1 VRVRSSILGANTFSK
16 HQGLLW
22 VAVVGVIVALAGFTF
37 VKAMQLRPGGDDYCL
52 AVAGQFGLVGGVT
65 FWWESFS
72 GFLTPTILAN
82 TLVGVPVLNL
92 PFGVSSALTFIIAA
106 LAVGLTALLL
116 LRAVGLGIVGT
127 RVLRW
132 LVGAVVVSVLL
143 VAWWSYWWLPPALG
157 QTGDNIFLAQ
167 SITHNQ
173 NPTAGHVLQTVVV
186 IAAAVLTIQFF
197 RNGRHV
203 FGWAAAA
210 FTGLVAGFA
219 GPAMAGAFILTML
232 VVAVV
237 FWNYL
242 LTVGMPRRVP
252 VMMAGIAF
260 ISVLIALMAPGSR
273 IRAEELET
281 GLSLSPTAVGEILN
295 ATFPKSIEAWTSGFF
310 TPGAIPVVL
319 LGAGLGSGMWLLG
332 ISISRTGAALAALVF
347 ATFSLLLAVVSTAGQ
362 VFSYDAFWHYLDNRV
377 AAFFGLVVAGA
388 GVGQWLAQ
396 RAGVVSEL
404 SQFLVIVV
412 GLGLSLGAI
421 LTMTISIAE
430 RQVAWDQGP
439 APIEGVVTELL
450 DDPRGPTCWGA
461 LTHLREVPARGV
473 TRELPAWDPESGRL
487 MSAR

>member
-1 VRVRSSILGANTFSK
+1 MKTYRPTVFYAAKPAIWTYALTFST
-16 HQGLLW
+16 LTM
-22 VAVVGVIVALAGFTF
+22 LAMFGILKST
-37 VKAMQLRPGGDDYCL
+37 QLRPGGDDYCL

-92 PFGVSSALTFIIAA
+92 PFGVSSALTFITAA
-106 LAVGLTALLL
+106 VAVGLTATLL
-116 LRAVGLGIVGT
+116 LRAVGLNIVAS

-132 LVGAVVVSVLL
+132 LAAVVVVSVFL

-157 QTGDNIFLAQ
+157 HTGDNIFLAQ
-167 SITHNQ
+167 SFTHNQ
-173 NPTAGHVLQTVVV
+173 NPTAGHVLQTVIV
-186 IAAAVLTIQFF
+186 IAAAVLTVQCF
-197 RNGRHV
+197 RKGRQAL
-203 FGWAAAA
+203 GWVVAA
-210 FTGLVAGFA
+210 FAGLAAGFS

-232 VVAVV
+232 AIVAV
-237 FWNYL
+237 FWNNL
-242 LTVGMPRRVP
+242 LTIGLPRRVP
-252 VMMAGIAF
+252 LITGGIAI

-281 GLSLSPTAVGEILN
+281 GQSLSPTAVGEILN
-295 ATFPKSIEAWTSGFF
+295 ATFPKSIEAWAAGFL
-310 TPGAIPVVL
+310 TPGAIPVAL
-319 LGAGLGSGMWLLG
+319 LGASLGSGIWLLG
-332 ISISRTGAALAALVF
+332 ISINRTGAALTALML

-377 AAFFGLVVAGA
+377 AAFFGLAVAGVM
-388 GVGQWLAQ
+388 VGQWIGQ
-396 RAGVVSEL
+396 RVGIVSEVA
-404 SQFLVIVV
+404 QFLMVLV

-461 LTHLREVPARGV
+461 LTHLRQVPARGV

>member
-1 VRVRSSILGANTFSK
+1 MQPRNQMDRRAVRHWMWIYAVASVSLVILG
-16 HQGLLW
+16 
-22 VAVVGVIVALAGFTF
+22 TF
-37 VKAMQLRPGGDDYCL
+37 VILKSLQLRPGGDDYCL

-65 FWWESFS
+65 FWWETFS

-82 TLVGVPVLNL
+82 TLVGVPVLKL
-92 PFGVSSALTFIIAA
+92 PFGVSSALTFITAA
-106 LAVGLTALLL
+106 VAVGLTAFLL
-116 LRAVGLGIVGT
+116 LRAVGLRIVGS

-132 LVGAVVVSVLL
+132 LVGTAFVSVLL

-157 QTGDNIFLAQ
+157 QTGDNVFLAQ

-173 NPTAGHVLQTVVV
+173 NPTAGHVLQTVIVV
-186 IAAAVLTIQFF
+186 AAAVLTVQFF
-197 RNGRHV
+197 RSRRHV
-203 FGWAAAA
+203 FGWVAAA
-210 FTGLVAGFA
+210 FAGFAAGFA

-237 FWNYL
+237 FWNQPW
-242 LTVGMPRRVP
+242 TVGLHRRVP
-252 VMMAGIAF
+252 VMMAGIAL
-260 ISVLIALMAPGSR
+260 ISALIALMAPGSR

-281 GLSLSPTAVGEILN
+281 GLSLSPTTVGEILN
-295 ATFPKSIEAWTSGFF
+295 ATFPKSIEAWASGFF

-332 ISISRTGAALAALVF
+332 VSINRTGAALAALVL

-377 AAFFGLVVAGA
+377 AAFFGLVVAGVV
-388 GVGQWLAQ
+388 VGQWLAQ
-396 RAGVVSEL
+396 RMGIVSEF
-404 SQFLVIVV
+404 SQFLVVVV
-412 GLGLSLGAI
+412 GLGISLGAI

-473 TRELPAWDPESGRL
+473 TRELPAWDPESNRL